1 MKDIR
6 SNKGITNMTLITIV
20 LVIIILML
28 LVVVIY
34 LVKNPNTTYI
44 TQNLPTEQSQLSS
57 TVTENEK
64 ETIKENIQVSNNSK
78 TNTIEVENQYEKIK
92 GTYEYITENY
102 PGHEG
107 IYVCFRLSLKEDGT
121 FNYLTSVDYHNGFC
135 GNYIING
142 SEIILNKLL
151 NYGSDVSMSVVNEQV
166 KLKINE
172 DGSISDLNN
181 YEELRI
187 NGVALNKKSNEIEKT
202 ETLKA
207 YINIGAKNNSILY
220 EGYEFSE

>member
-1 MKDIR
+1 MKNIK
-6 SNKGITNMTLITIV
+6 SNKGIINMTLITIV

-44 TQNLPTEQSQLSS
+44 TQNLPTEQTQLTQS
-57 TVTENEK
+57 ENKNVLELNNVIDNK
-64 ETIKENIQVSNNSK
+64 EESK
-78 TNTIEVENQYEKIK
+78 NQYEKIK

-107 IYVCFRLSLKEDGT
+107 IYVWFKLALKEDGT
-121 FNYLTSVDYHNGFC
+121 FNYHTAVDNHSGFC

-142 SEIILNKLL
+142 SEIILNKVL
-151 NYGSDVSMSVVNEQV
+151 NYGSDVSMSVVNGQV

-172 DGSISDLNN
+172 DGSISDSNN

-187 NGVALNKKSNEIEKT
+187 NGLVLNKKTNTIKDS

-207 YINIGAKNNSILY
+207 YINIGAKNNSIYY
-220 EGYEFSE
+220 EGYEFPE

>member
-44 TQNLPTEQSQLSS
+44 TQNSPTEQSQLSS

-64 ETIKENIQVSNNSK
+64 ESVNENIQVSNNVISNSID
-78 TNTIEVENQYEKIK
+78 TENQYKKIK
-92 GTYEYITENY
+92 GTYTYQTTHPEEQEILCDYK
-102 PGHEG
+102 
-107 IYVCFRLSLKEDGT
+107 LSLKEDGT
-121 FNYLTSVDYHNGFC
+121 FNYEIAIDNCEGFC

-142 SEIILNKLL
+142 SEIILNKLFS
-151 NYGSDVSMSVVNEQV
+151 YGSDVGIGIVNERSN
-166 KLKINE
+166 KI
-172 DGSISDLNN
+172 
-181 YEELRI
+181 R
-187 NGVALNKKSNEIEKT
+187 NK
-202 ETLKA
+202 
-207 YINIGAKNNSILY
+207 
-220 EGYEFSE
+220 